1 MIKKEVMGFDSATD
15 KNSRFAAT
23 ATLGKIYIFC
33 QFIQLVS
40 TLYGEAKLIL
50 STEIGNC

>member
-23 ATLGKIYIFC
+23 ATLGKIYIFL
-33 QFIQLVS
+33 QIHSASFHIVW
-40 TLYGEAKLIL
+40 G
-50 STEIGNC
+50 G